1 MQRLVDLSAHP
12 EVMQED
18 GQLSRG
24 RNDGSL
30 LPTLSAALGQLQ
42 SPTPEIAVDTEWPQD
57 VLCSLHQPRAQI
69 RITFLVILGPA
80 ARETL

>member
-1 MQRLVDLSAHP
+1 
-12 EVMQED
+12 MQED

-30 LPTLSAALGQLQ
+30 PPTLSAALGPLQ
-42 SPTPEIAVDTEWPQD
+42 SLTPEIAVDTEWPQD